1 MRTIINKTASLSVKN
16 VAALVFLALAA
27 CIGGAAA
34 ARPVPSS
41 AGEKGGEM
49 GAYSSMHTFKSPFML
64 VFLLHSAQKVQ
75 PTNKK

>member
-1 MRTIINKTASLSVKN
+1 MRTIINKTAPLSVKN
-16 VAALVFLALAA
+16 VAALLFLALAA

-34 ARPVPSS
+34 AHPVPSS
-41 AGEKGGEM
+41 AGEKGGGM

-75 PTNKK
+75 PTNKE